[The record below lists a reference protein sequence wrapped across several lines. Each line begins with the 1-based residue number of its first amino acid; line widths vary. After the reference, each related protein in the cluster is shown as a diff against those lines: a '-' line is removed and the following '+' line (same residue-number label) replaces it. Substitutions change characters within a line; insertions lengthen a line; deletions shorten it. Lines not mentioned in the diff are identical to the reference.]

1 MFFYSIPEIEA
12 SSHQNEKM
20 VRLQTVLRE
29 QLEDLTTLGTLAEYL
44 KSFQQVGLDVRDE
57 QTYLNKIETITTKQH
72 DRFKQIDTLI
82 NENILSVK
90 KKKTTDQRV
99 MFVGKEVRKAESGL
113 RTLKLFVCDVIKMLS
128 PSNVESSRVNDR
140 LNYFNKRSMSLEAE
154 IKSLQLQLNQL

>member
-82 NENILSVK
+82 NENIK
-90 KKKTTDQRV
+90 
-99 MFVGKEVRKAESGL
+99 
-113 RTLKLFVCDVIKMLS
+113 
-128 PSNVESSRVNDR
+128 
-140 LNYFNKRSMSLEAE
+140 
-154 IKSLQLQLNQL
+154 